1 MGVKV
6 TTSETK
12 FVSRDHSFSKHTKH
26 FRKTNISYPLIRTC
40 TCQEVRNI
48 SFLEN
53 FANAL
58 NE

>member
-12 FVSRDHSFSKHTKH
+12 FIGRDHSFSKHTK
-26 FRKTNISYPLIRTC
+26 FLRKTNISNPLIRTR
-40 TCQEVRNI
+40 TCQGVRNI
-48 SFLEN
+48 SILEN

-58 NE
+58 YE